1 MCPLTDVGRDHF
13 ATDLIGLSV
22 TEFDNA
28 NAALGVGDST
38 TAFAKAQTDLQ
49 AGPNKLRKGMEAGF
63 PDVPS
68 AANILRFRAL
78 FGTSEAN
85 FAWEEWALF
94 NALERD
100 RYGNTEPRYIR
111 TMLPVLYRHR
121 GTLRG
126 YGLKVLPRE
135 AAVDLKDEPSLQ
147 WLWNER

>member
-38 TAFAKAQTDLQ
+38 SAFAKAQTDLQ

-94 NALERD
+94 NALAA
-100 RYGNTEPRYIR
+100 G
-111 TMLPVLYRHR
+111 TMLSRKVENL
-121 GTLRG
+121 GT
-126 YGLKVLPRE
+126 KT
-135 AAVDLKDEPSLQ
+135 AAQSFQLTATITVNNP
-147 WLWNER
+147 

>member
-13 ATDLIGLSV
+13 ATDLIGLSIV
-22 TEFDNA
+22 EFDNA

-85 FAWEEWALF
+85 FAWEEWATF
-94 NALERD
+94 NALAA
-100 RYGNTEPRYIR
+100 G
-111 TMLPVLYRHR
+111 TMLNRKVESL
-121 GTLRG
+121 GT
-126 YGLKVLPRE
+126 KT
-135 AAVDLKDEPSLQ
+135 AAQSFQLTVTITVNNP
-147 WLWNER
+147 

>member
-94 NALERD
+94 NALAA
-100 RYGNTEPRYIR
+100 G
-111 TMLPVLYRHR
+111 TMLSRKVENL
-121 GTLRG
+121 GT
-126 YGLKVLPRE
+126 KT
-135 AAVDLKDEPSLQ
+135 AAQSFQLTATITVNNP
-147 WLWNER
+147 